1 MQAAQTE
8 VTETAPEITQEVA
21 SKIRQLG
28 TVSVDRI
35 TLEPDEI
42 KYLWAVGILNDVA
55 YVALALQID
64 KRQYKEM
71 KSFDFG
77 VFIERWCFV
86 GEDAP
91 SKFLKSKQ
99 IRDAIHKLEAAH
111 FIKVEQQLS
120 LELNY

>member
-8 VTETAPEITQEVA
+8 ATENQ
-21 SKIRQLG
+21 SNIRQLG

-42 KYLWAVGILNDVA
+42 RYLWAVGILNDVA

-71 KSFDFG
+71 NSFDFG

-86 GEDAP
+86 GEKIGDKFIS

-99 IRDAIHKLEAAH
+99 IRDTIHRLEAAN

>member
-1 MQAAQTE
+1 MQA
-8 VTETAPEITQEVA
+8 APEITPEIA
-21 SKIRQLG
+21 SQIRQLG

-55 YVALALQID
+55 YVALALQVD
-64 KRQYKEM
+64 KRQYKSM
-71 KSFDFG
+71 KTLDFAA
-77 VFIERWCFV
+77 FIGRWCFV
-86 GEDAP
+86 GENAP

-99 IRDAIHKLEAAH
+99 IRDAIHKLEAAD